1 MEGLPYIIKNNG
13 SGTDTIFSYVDTLFQ
28 FILPTPEEY
37 FGENEVVRDSIIVPV
52 TVGGDSDSTV
62 LDTVAYDTTYFY
74 FPEGMVKEQGISL
87 DFPSTIDSS
96 QLFLMTDPGSHFT
109 MPRFFLPGTEGKGV
123 YMTQEDSLNIISYLT
138 LKLSSSIA
146 FGVAENELVLTYPNG
161 GQSFFSN
168 ENIEIQWETFGE
180 SSEIVDLYYSIG
192 QDSLRY
198 KKKYCTLS
206 DDWIEIASGIENTGT
221 YSLDLST
228 IGAQDSIRIKIISG
242 TTCDINGH
250 FFDIL
255 SPSRINNLKQKKT
268 KVSFKNSK

>member
-1 MEGLPYIIKNNG
+1 
-13 SGTDTIFSYVDTLFQ
+13 
-28 FILPTPEEY
+28 
-37 FGENEVVRDSIIVPV
+37 
-52 TVGGDSDSTV
+52 
-62 LDTVAYDTTYFY
+62 
-74 FPEGMVKEQGISL
+74 MVKEQGISI

-123 YMTQEDSLNIISYLT
+123 YMTQEDSLNIVSYLT

-206 DDWIEIASGIENTGT
+206 DDWVEIALGIENTGT

-255 SPSRINNLKQKKT
+255 NSSRINNLKQKKT
-268 KVSFKNSK
+268 KGSFKNSK